1 MSRPSV
7 YSERLA
13 SAVLSRLADGESL
26 RVICADKAMPSRST
40 VKKWNSEDIK
50 GFSARYARARDEG
63 LDVIADEII
72 EISDEAEV
80 VLEANEDGSQYAP
93 KLDATAVARNRLR
106 VDARKW
112 YLSKLAPKRYGEK
125 QQVEHSGGLT
135 LEQLV
140 LQSMKPADDAN

>member
-1 MSRPSV
+1 M
-7 YSERLA
+7 
-13 SAVLSRLADGESL
+13 LSRLADGESL
-26 RVICADKAMPSRST
+26 RAICADEAMPSRST
-40 VKKWNSEDIK
+40 VKKWNAEDIK

-63 LDVIADEII
+63 LDVLADEII
-72 EISDEAEV
+72 EIADEAEV
-80 VLEANEDGSQYAP
+80 VLEANEDGSQYTP

-140 LQSMKPADDAN
+140 LQSMKPADDAK